1 MTNPVTTEDKLR
13 EYLRRATEELHEARE
28 RVRDAAAR
36 DHEPIAIVG
45 IGCRYPGGAD
55 SPDEL
60 WRVVASGIDT
70 VSVFPAD
77 RGWDVEGLYGPDPD
91 EPGTSY
97 VREGAFLYEAA
108 EFDAD
113 FFGISP
119 REATTMDPQQRLMLE
134 VAWEAFEDAGIG
146 PASARGSATG
156 VFTGVAGQDYGL
168 LLLGS
173 AAEGY
178 RITGASGSVVSGRIS
193 YTFGLE
199 GPAVSVDTA
208 CSSSLVAMHLACES
222 LRRRECSLAL
232 AGGVAVMCT
241 PMSFVEFSKQ
251 RGLAPDGRCKSF
263 SAAADG
269 TGWGEGA
276 ALLVLERQSD
286 AERLGHPIRAL
297 ILGSAVNQDGA
308 SNGLSAP
315 SGPSQERVIRQALAS
330 ARLMAGEVDAM
341 EAHGTGT
348 VLGDPIEA
356 RALLATYGQ
365 GRPPGR
371 PLWLGSV
378 KSNIGHAA
386 AAAGAAGV
394 IKMVLA
400 MEHGVLPKTLH
411 ADEPTPHADWSS
423 GDVRL
428 LSEAVPWPDTGG
440 PRRAGVSAFGVSGT
454 NAHLILERPER
465 DAVPD
470 AALDRAPAARPEPAA
485 VPCVVSAREVAS
497 LRAQASRLLG
507 RVEDDPAAD
516 LADIGYSAIASRSVL
531 EHRAVVVAGDRDGF
545 RRGLTALARDEPA
558 GNVVCGQAA
567 RLGKTVFVFPGQ
579 GSQWPGMGLSLM
591 ESSAVFRAEMEAC
604 AEALRPH
611 TGWFLPDIL
620 RAGPGAQDAADVVQ
634 PALFAVMVSLARLW
648 RSFGVEPAAV
658 VGHSQGEFAAAYVA
672 GALSLDDAARAVT
685 RRSKL
690 VGALAGDGGMASL
703 ALPAAEASGRLRAW
717 DGRLSVAAVNGP
729 SAVVVSGDSE
739 AVAELVAACEAD
751 GVRARRISVEY
762 ASHSPH
768 VDRIRADVLAG
779 LSGLSPR
786 AGEAAMYSTVT
797 AAPVD
802 TAGLDAGY
810 WFANLRETVR
820 FADTVRSLHADGYE
834 AFVECSPHPILT
846 AGIEETLEEA
856 GDVVVTGSLRRDEGG
871 LGSFYTSVA
880 RYFARG
886 GDVDWRPAFPAGARR
901 VKLPTYAFQRQRYW
915 VSPSAA
921 ESAAGAA
928 NGASAAAAAG
938 AADTGVDYR
947 IVWRPVAEPGDRAPA
962 GTWVLAVP
970 AGGEEAALTAWCAR
984 ALERRGAAV
993 IRVPLGDAAED
1004 CRDRLRDATAGA
1016 AGPVGVLSLLTA
1028 PDASSD
1034 DAGGDDDGGGA
1045 VVANSAGLAATAALI
1060 RALADLDAPARL
1072 WLVTREAVSAGSA
1085 GTPGDADRQAPPAE
1099 ALAWGLG
1106 QAAAAEYPGL
1116 WGGLVDLPG
1125 ALDDRAAARF
1135 AAVLAENG
1143 ENQVAIRP
1151 SGILARRLVRAA
1163 RSGPAVADPAAAARP
1178 RPWPP
1183 AGTVLVTGG
1192 TGTLGSHAARW
1203 LAASGAESLLLVSR
1217 RGPLAPGAAA
1227 LAADLAARGARVT
1240 VAGCDLTGRRPLAGL
1255 LASLPAESPL
1265 AAVIH
1270 AAGTDEERSLES
1282 LTPDRIES
1290 AIAAKADAAWNLHEL
1305 TARMDLDAFVLFSS
1319 AAAVLG
1325 GVGQGA
1331 NGAANAFLD
1340 TLAEYRRG
1348 LGLPGTAMAWSAW
1361 AEDEPAGAADARRD
1375 RLRRWGVSPLDP
1387 GRALASLR
1395 RALDHDDTYVLV
1407 TDADWAR
1414 VARVTAPGGRNPLLD
1429 ELPGARAARPPTAD
1443 HRAGDNS
1450 AGEPDPAGLAARLA
1464 AMSERDAVR
1473 ELLGVVQTQAAAVLG
1488 HPSAAAVD
1496 AGRSFLES
1504 GFDSLTAV
1512 ELRNHLSAVTGLR
1525 LPAAVVFQQDTPAR
1539 LARYLRA
1546 GLAAGNPPSPGNSA
1560 ILRNGGTL
1568 TALLQRARSTGRTG
1582 EFMRLLTEAAGFREV
1597 IEAAEVPDGALPAS
1611 VAPGPAVLAEG
1622 GTRVPLICLPSVLAT
1637 SGAQQYARL
1646 AASFRGRRNLTAFTP
1661 PGFREPER
1669 LPADLEAAVTIMA
1682 AAVAGYA
1689 GGEPCV
1695 LAGYSSGGLLAHAVA
1710 HRLEKMG
1717 VFSRAVILL
1726 DTYPLES
1733 GLTGIVPGL
1742 IDGMMRRADE
1752 YLPLDD
1758 TRLTAMGGYLRMLEG
1773 WLPQE
1778 ISAPTLLARAAYPLG
1793 DSSLGDVTIGDSL
1806 ITVPGDHFTV
1816 IEENASSTAAAVE
1829 DWLTATLDEKG

>member
-13 EYLRRATEELHEARE
+13 EYLRRATAELHEARE
-28 RVRDAAAR
+28 RLRDAAAR

-60 WRVVASGIDT
+60 WRIVASGIDT
-70 VSVFPAD
+70 VSSFPTD

-97 VREGAFLYEAA
+97 TRDGAFLYDAA
-108 EFDAD
+108 QFDAG

-146 PASARGSATG
+146 PASAHGSATG

-168 LLLGS
+168 LLLDS

-178 RITGASGSVVSGRIS
+178 RLTGTSGSVVSGRIA

-199 GPAVSVDTA
+199 GPAVTVDTA
-208 CSSSLVAMHLACES
+208 CSSSLVAMHLAGAS
-222 LRRRECSLAL
+222 LRRGECSLAL
-232 AGGVAVMCT
+232 AGGVSVMCT
-241 PMSFVEFSKQ
+241 PTSFVEFSRQ

-308 SNGLSAP
+308 SNGLTAP
-315 SGPSQERVIRQALAS
+315 SGPAQERAIRQALAS
-330 ARLMAGEVDAM
+330 ARLMAGEVDVV

-348 VLGDPIEA
+348 VLGDPLEA
-356 RALLATYGQ
+356 WALLATYGQ
-365 GRPPGR
+365 GRRPGR
-371 PLWLGSV
+371 PLWLGSI

-386 AAAGAAGV
+386 AAAGVAGV

-400 MEHGVLPKTLH
+400 MEHGVLPKSLH
-411 ADEPTPHADWSS
+411 VDEPTPHADWSS

-428 LSEAVPWPDTGG
+428 LSEAVPWPDTGH

-454 NAHLILERPER
+454 NAHLILERPEPEPATEP

-470 AALDRAPAARPEPAA
+470 TALDGAPAARQQPAA
-485 VPCVVSAREVAS
+485 VPWVVSAREVAS
-497 LRAQASRLLG
+497 LRAQAGRLLG
-507 RVEDDPAAD
+507 RVEGDPAASA
-516 LADIGYSAIASRSVL
+516 ADIGYSTIASRSVL

-545 RRGLTALARDEPA
+545 RRGLTALARGEPA
-558 GNVVCGQAA
+558 GNVACGQAA
-567 RLGKTVFVFPGQ
+567 RLDKTVFVFPGQ

-591 ESSAVFRAEMEAC
+591 ESSGVFRAEMEAC
-604 AEALRPH
+604 ADALRPH
-611 TGWFLPDIL
+611 TGWFLPDVL
-620 RAGPGAQDAADVVQ
+620 RAGPGALDADDVVQ

-658 VGHSQGEFAAAYVA
+658 AGHSQGEFAAAYVA

-690 VGALAGDGGMASL
+690 VATLAGDGGMASL

-717 DGRLSVAAVNGP
+717 EGRLSVAAVNGP
-729 SAVVVSGDSE
+729 SAVVVSGDSA

-779 LSGLSPR
+779 LAGLSPR
-786 AGEAAMYSTVT
+786 AGKVAMYSTVT
-797 AAPVD
+797 AALVD

-810 WFANLRETVR
+810 WLANLRETVR
-820 FADTVRSLHADGYE
+820 FADTVRSLHADGYG
-834 AFVECSPHPILT
+834 AFVECSPHPVLT

-856 GDVVVTGSLRRDEGG
+856 GDDVVVTGSLRRDEGG
-871 LGSFYTSVA
+871 LSSFYTSVA

-886 GDVDWRPAFPAGARR
+886 GEVDWRPAFPAGARQVR
-901 VKLPTYAFQRQRYW
+901 LPTYAFQRQRYW
-915 VSPSAA
+915 VSPPAA
-921 ESAAGAA
+921 ETAAGAA
-928 NGASAAAAAG
+928 PVANGASG
-938 AADTGVDYR
+938 VDADADYR
-947 IVWRPVAEPGDRAPA
+947 IVWRPVAEPGDQVLA

-970 AGGEEAALTAWCAR
+970 VGAEEAALTAWCAR

-993 IRVPLGDAAED
+993 IRLPLGDAAQD
-1004 CRDRLRDATAGA
+1004 YRDQLRGAAASA
-1016 AGPVGVLSLLTA
+1016 AGPVSVLSLLTA
-1028 PDASSD
+1028 L
-1034 DAGGDDDGGGA
+1034 DAGGGDGGRGA
-1045 VVANSAGLAATAALI
+1045 ATVPSARSAGLAATAALI
-1060 RALADLDAPARL
+1060 RAFAGLDAPARL
-1072 WLVTREAVSAGSA
+1072 WLVTREAVSAGTA
-1085 GTPGDADRQAPPAE
+1085 GTAGQADRQTPPAE
-1099 ALAWGLG
+1099 ALVWGLG
-1106 QAAAAEYPGL
+1106 QAVAVEYPGL
-1116 WGGLVDLPG
+1116 WGGLVDLPR

-1135 AAVLAENG
+1135 ATVLAENG

-1151 SGILARRLVRAA
+1151 SGVLARRLARVVRPGQAL
-1163 RSGPAVADPAAAARP
+1163 ADPAAAARP
-1178 RPWPP
+1178 RHWPA

-1192 TGTLGSHAARW
+1192 TGKLGSHAARW

-1240 VAGCDLTGRRPLAGL
+1240 VTGCDLSRPRPLGAL
-1255 LASLPAESPL
+1255 LSSLPAQSPL

-1270 AAGTDEERSLES
+1270 AAGTNEERSLES
-1282 LTPDRIES
+1282 LTQDRIET

-1305 TARMDLDAFVLFSS
+1305 TARMNLDAFVLFSS

-1348 LGLPGTAMAWSAW
+1348 RGLPGTAVAWSAW
-1361 AEDEPAGAADARRD
+1361 AQDEPAGAADARRD

-1395 RALDHDDTYVLV
+1395 RAIDHGDTYLLV
-1407 TDADWAR
+1407 TDADWAT
-1414 VARVTAPGGRNPLLD
+1414 VAQVTATAGRNPLLD
-1429 ELPGARAARPPTAD
+1429 ELPTARVARLPTTD
-1443 HRAGDNS
+1443 HRAGD
-1450 AGEPDPAGLAARLA
+1450 PDPAGLAGRLA

-1473 ELLGVVQTQAAAVLG
+1473 ELLGVVRTQAAAVLG

-1512 ELRNHLSAVTGLR
+1512 ELRNQLTAVTGLR
-1525 LPAAVVFQQDTPAR
+1525 LPTAVVFQQDTPAG

-1546 GLAAGNPPSPGNSA
+1546 GLAAGNPPSPGNSTVVP
-1560 ILRNGGTL
+1560 NGGTL
-1568 TALLQRARSTGRTG
+1568 TTLLRRARSADRIG
-1582 EFMRLLTEAAGFREV
+1582 EYLRLLTEAAGFREV
-1597 IEAAEVPDGALPAS
+1597 IGAAEVPDGALPAS
-1611 VAPGPAVLAEG
+1611 VAPGLTVLADG
-1622 GTRVPLICLPSVLAT
+1622 GTRVPLICLPSILAT
-1637 SGAQQYARL
+1637 SGPQQYARL
-1646 AASFRGRRNLTAFTP
+1646 AAAFRGRRNLTVFTP

-1669 LPADLEAAVTIMA
+1669 LPADLETAVRIMA
-1682 AAVAGYA
+1682 AAIAGYA
-1689 GGEPCV
+1689 GQEPCV

-1710 HRLEKMG
+1710 HRLAEMG
-1717 VFSRAVILL
+1717 VFPQAVVLL
-1726 DTYPLES
+1726 DTYPLDC
-1733 GLTGIVPGL
+1733 GRPGIVPSL
-1742 IDGMMRRADE
+1742 IAGMMRRADE

-1778 ISAPTLLARAAYPLG
+1778 ISAATLLVRAAHSLG
-1793 DSSLGDVTIGDSL
+1793 DSSPGNITIGDSL

-1829 DWLTATLDEKG
+1829 DWLTTTLDEKG